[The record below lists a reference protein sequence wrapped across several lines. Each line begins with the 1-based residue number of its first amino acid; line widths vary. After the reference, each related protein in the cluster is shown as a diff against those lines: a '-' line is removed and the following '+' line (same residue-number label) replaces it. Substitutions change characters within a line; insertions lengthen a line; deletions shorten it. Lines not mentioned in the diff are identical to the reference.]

1 MVKKTNGPDVDSG
14 QDEAEVSDFYFLV
27 FICVVRTAAPQQE
40 GPELLLL
47 SVFVWVLSGFLPE
60 SRDMQLVGLG

>member
-1 MVKKTNGPDVDSG
+1 MVLMLILGRMRQKCLI
-14 QDEAEVSDFYFLV
+14 FIFLFLFV
-27 FICVVRTAAPQQE
+27 WLVVRTAAPQQE